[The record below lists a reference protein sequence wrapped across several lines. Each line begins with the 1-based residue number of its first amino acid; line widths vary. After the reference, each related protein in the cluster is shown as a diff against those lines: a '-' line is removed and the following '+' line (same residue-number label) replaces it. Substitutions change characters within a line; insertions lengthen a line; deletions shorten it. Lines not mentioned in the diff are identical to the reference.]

1 MNAPSPVAAS
11 AESARPSGNAVVPAP
26 FPAGPVRRLV
36 GRGVAVVGNDIDTDR
51 IIPAR
56 FLKCVTFEGL
66 AEGAFADDR
75 TELAGAHPFDRPEH
89 QGATILVVNDN
100 FGCGSSR
107 EHAPQALMRWGIRAV
122 IGESFAEIFFGNC
135 LALGIPCLTITPAD
149 ATTLQ
154 RAIGATP
161 AALLTLDVEA
171 LMVQLDPKTSDGT
184 AAAASASLDLPLQL
198 AEGPHRMLV
207 SGQWDGTS
215 QLVAHDAELRA
226 TASRLPYLVGFEH

>member
-1 MNAPSPVAAS
+1 MNAPSPA
-11 AESARPSGNAVVPAP
+11 AP
-26 FPAGPVRRLV
+26 FPAGPVRQLL
-36 GRGVAVVGNDIDTDR
+36 GHGVAVVGNDIDTDR

-56 FLKCVTFEGL
+56 YLKCVTFEGL

-75 TELAGAHPFDRPEH
+75 RELAGAHPFDRPEH
-89 QGATILVVNDN
+89 QGATILVVNGN

-135 LALGIPCLTITPAD
+135 LALGIPCLTAAPA
-149 ATTLQ
+149 TV
-154 RAIGATP
+154 
-161 AALLTLDVEA
+161 AALQAAIVASPAVDLRVDVEGLA
-171 LMVQLDPKTSDGT
+171 LELHGAQEP
-184 AAAASASLDLPLQL
+184 ASMPAEPPGSYPLHL

-207 SGQWDGTS
+207 SGQWDGTA

-226 TASRLPYLVGFEH
+226 TASRLPYLTAFSA